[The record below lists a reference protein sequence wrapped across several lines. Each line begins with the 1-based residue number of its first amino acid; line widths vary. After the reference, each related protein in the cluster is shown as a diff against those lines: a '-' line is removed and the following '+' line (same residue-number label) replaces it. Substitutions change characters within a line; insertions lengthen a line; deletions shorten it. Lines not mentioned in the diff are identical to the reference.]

1 MKKLFLLVLL
11 ITCGF
16 ESFSQATE
24 TNARQKIALI
34 AGKKVAEI
42 PNYGISNA
50 MKAIADMA
58 AKRVPYLTATELRAG
73 RADTARA
80 VMVIDQA
87 IRGTFYFTPGSS
99 ATDNGTTTLVTTS
112 GRVYI
117 KDVVSGGSNPDAAAL
132 TTGQLADAR
141 LSANV
146 VKKNTTNTFTQANT
160 FSAATQFSAPV
171 TSTAPI
177 TANALLNYKAPRYTD
192 NAAALAGGLKV
203 NDVYKNADS
212 VFTSVYPA
220 PALPTYAE
228 NLFNNNTR
236 TFYTGTPF
244 EQQWQFQNA
253 GEQWSALKTGSAP
266 PTTPGVRFEVRPGD
280 NWSGDETN
288 IQNGQSKERSEA
300 YQKNVTFPYDQD
312 VWTSVSVKIE
322 PGADIYYGNPRNT
335 DYNCFLLQWH
345 QKRLAGGPSWG
356 IDLVGQGELRFT
368 TRGQQNAPDE
378 GLPSLPAQVRGTATV
393 PRGVWFSI
401 VVRARH
407 NKNTGQFQ
415 AWVNGTEV
423 CNVSNIPVGYN
434 DDAIGYQKFGIY
446 RTAHSTGYKV
456 PLAVQFQNPK
466 VSQTSL
472 LSKVGA
478 ADPIVP

>member
-11 ITCGF
+11 LTCGF
-16 ESFSQATE
+16 ETFSQATE
-24 TNARQKIALI
+24 TNARQKIAVI

-80 VMVIDQA
+80 VMIIDQA
-87 IRGTFYFTPGSS
+87 SRGTFYYTPGSS

-117 KDVVSGGSNPDAAAL
+117 KDVVSGGSNPDASAL
-132 TTGQLADAR
+132 TIGQLPDAR
-141 LSANV
+141 LSTNV
-146 VKKNTTNTFTQANT
+146 PKKNTANTFTQANT

-171 TSTAPI
+171 VSTAPI
-177 TANALLNYKAPRYTD
+177 TASALLTYKAPRYAD

-203 NDVYKNADS
+203 DDVYKNADS
-212 VFTSVYPA
+212 VLTSVHPA
-220 PALPTYAE
+220 IGLPTYLD
-228 NLFNNNTR
+228 NVSSGNTR
-236 TFYTGTPF
+236 TLYAGTAF
-244 EQQWQFQNA
+244 EQVWKAQSA
-253 GEQWSALKTGSAP
+253 GEPWSIAKTSSTA
-266 PTTPGVRFEVRPGD
+266 PTTPGFRFEVRPGD
-280 NWSGDETN
+280 VWPTDETN
-288 IQNGQSKERSEA
+288 IQNGQQKERSEV
-300 YQKNVTFPYDQD
+300 YQNGVTLPYDQD
-312 VWTSVSVKIE
+312 IWTIISVKIE
-322 PGADIYYGNPRNT
+322 PGADIYYGNPRNA

-345 QKRLAGGPSWG
+345 QKRLGGGPSWG

-415 AWVNGTEV
+415 AWVNETEV
-423 CNVSNIPVGYN
+423 CNVSNIPLGYN